1 MNGRTVQQCQA
12 GAAGGALSNEQKKRV
27 VLLARAAWAKLGK
40 PGFADQ
46 AADVPAEIRL
56 KEAEAFDLWRHTE
69 QRKAAGTAHLTCAEN
84 RSYPSYMSHFAR
96 LAGQDQNAAHWVDR
110 QIGDPQRQAQSVL
123 ERELKAAES
132 VLGNPHAYAATICR
146 CKFKATD
153 IQNLSAKQTW
163 TLVFDIRRAAQKRR
177 AKTEGVPF

>member
-123 ERELKAAES
+123 ERELKAAETRTPTPPRS
-132 VLGNPHAYAATICR
+132 AAASSRRPTSRTFPRSRHGPWCL
-146 CKFKATD
+146 T
-153 IQNLSAKQTW
+153 SAEP
-163 TLVFDIRRAAQKRR
+163 RRNAEPKRR
-177 AKTEGVPF
+177 ECHSETH